1 MKIAFFEIKG
11 WEEKYL
17 IKALKGHK
25 LFFYEEALSDSH
37 LKKLKDVDVVSVFI
51 YSKITSAILK
61 SLPKLKFIAT
71 RSTGFDHID
80 TKMAKKNGVRVCN
93 VSSYGENTVA
103 EHTFALILAISRNIH
118 KSYIKTIHNDFSLD
132 GLMGFDLK
140 GKTLGVVGAG
150 KIGMHTMR
158 IARSFGMKVLAY
170 DINKDNF
177 MADVLDFE
185 YVSLEY
191 LFKNSDILSLH
202 APYNEH
208 TKHIVNRESIK
219 KMKKGVILI
228 NTARGGLVDLD
239 ALMEGLDKDIIA
251 GAGLDVIEGEEY
263 IKEEKQLLYDPEKA
277 ELALTLAK
285 DHILFDNEKVIFT
298 PHIAFYSQEALMRI
312 LEQTVENILNCKE
325 EGKNINFVV

>member
-17 IKALKGHK
+17 TKALKGHK
-25 LFFYEEALSDSH
+25 LSFYGEALSDSH

-61 SLPKLKFIAT
+61 ALPKLKFIAT

-80 TKMAKKNGVRVCN
+80 IKEAKKRGIRVCN

-158 IARSFGMKVLAY
+158 IARSFGMRVLAY

-219 KMKKGVILI
+219 KMKKGMILI

-251 GAGLDVIEGEEY
+251 GAGLDVIDGEEY

-312 LEQTVENILNCKE
+312 LEQTVENILNCKGE
-325 EGKNINFVV
+325 VKNINLVA

>member
-11 WEEKYL
+11 WEKKYL
-17 IKALKGHK
+17 NQALKGHK
-25 LFFYEEALSDSH
+25 LSFYSEPLQVKH
-37 LKKLKDVDVVSVFI
+37 LKELKSTEVVSVFI
-51 YSKITSAILK
+51 YSKVKAEILK
-61 SLPKLKFIAT
+61 NLPKLKMVAT

-80 TKMAKKNGVRVCN
+80 LKTAKKQGVKVCN
-93 VSSYGENTVA
+93 VPSYGENTVA
-103 EHTFALILAISRNIH
+103 EHTFALILALSRNIH
-118 KSYIKTIHNDFSLD
+118 KSYIRTLHNDFSLE
-132 GLMGFDLK
+132 GLKGFDLK
-140 GKTLGVVGAG
+140 GKTLGVIGAG

-158 IARSFGMKVLAY
+158 IARSFGMKVIAF
-170 DINKDNF
+170 DVNRDNF
-177 MADVLDFE
+177 MSDVLDFD
-185 YVSLEY
+185 YVSLDEV
-191 LFKNSDILSLH
+191 FKNSDIISLH

-208 TKHIVNRESIK
+208 TKHIINRDSIK

-228 NTARGGLVDLD
+228 NTARGGLIDLD
-239 ALMEGLDKDIIA
+239 ALMEGLDKDIIG

-312 LEQTVENILNCKE
+312 LEQTVENISNCL
-325 EGKNINFVV
+325 EGKQNNLVT

>member
-202 APYNEH
+202 VPYNEH

-325 EGKNINFVV
+325 EGKIINFVV